1 MRTDDATI
9 ACQTLFEGG
18 ALTLGLM
25 TPAARKPGQY
35 ADVATELAVAR
46 RADRFGFAAL
56 WAAQAPVADAAET
69 MLDDPFVWL
78 AALGAAA
85 PSATLVAQPDWS
97 RPDRP
102 QLVQAARSL
111 QRMVRGRCALAV
123 AGSDAVDVG
132 GLLAEAGSGSG
143 TTQGVPHIPLL
154 HVGDATG
161 RHPVVRQLYLE
172 LDEHAHAPP
181 QLSGQ
186 QCRHDEHAHAPLRL
200 TGQYCELGEYSLAL
214 QLPAGQHWRGGRIAL
229 LAALE
234 RLADDGVAHVVLHLV
249 RNGRPALDIIDEL
262 GTEVMP
268 RLAASLS
275 ARCGDVGEA
284 R

>member
-25 TPAARKPGQY
+25 TPAARKAGQY

-132 GLLAEAGSGSG
+132 GLLAG
-143 TTQGVPHIPLL
+143 TGTGPIQGVPHIPLL

-181 QLSGQ
+181 QLPRQLCG
-186 QCRHDEHAHAPLRL
+186 HDEHAR
-200 TGQYCELGEYSLAL
+200 AL
-214 QLPAGQHWRGGRIAL
+214 LQPAGQHWRGGRIAL

-275 ARCGDVGEA
+275 ARCGDVGEVPIA
-284 R
+284 GSMVQRTTRSR